1 MSPEL
6 QRIMKD
12 QLSAFKKKFGRD
24 PGPNDP
30 VFFDP
35 DAKTPQLISEAK
47 LRRLLT
53 EVAEEA
59 GLNPDHVLAA
69 LGYQK

>member
-6 QRIMKD
+6 QRIMQD
-12 QLSAFKKKFGRD
+12 QLDAFKKKFGRA

-35 DAKTPQLISEAK
+35 DAKTPQLFAFCDPRFRCSRPLVILLRAGVSEVM
-47 LRRLLT
+47 T
-53 EVAEEA
+53 MPT
-59 GLNPDHVLAA
+59 G
-69 LGYQK
+69 

>member
-6 QRIMKD
+6 QRIMQD
-12 QLSAFKKKFGRD
+12 QLKAFKKKFGRD
-24 PGPNDP
+24 PSPNDP

-35 DAKTPQLISEAK
+35 DAKTPQPISEAK
-47 LRRLLT
+47 LRRMLT
-53 EVAEEA
+53 EAAEEA

-69 LGYQK
+69 FGFEE